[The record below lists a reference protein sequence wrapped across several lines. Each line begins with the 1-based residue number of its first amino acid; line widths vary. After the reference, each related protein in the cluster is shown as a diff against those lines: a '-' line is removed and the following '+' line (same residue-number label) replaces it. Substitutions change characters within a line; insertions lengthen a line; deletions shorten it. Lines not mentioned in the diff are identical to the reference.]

1 MKLRTLIVVALLTL
15 PLTLQA
21 SYTLVPSKRVH
32 SKIDTL
38 PKNSI
43 ADMKNI
49 PQDPAY
55 YAKQVTAMSPKKQH
69 KLDKEYNKRYFSPWS
84 LKRVDKTSTQITWP
98 FRAVTKQII
107 YDSNHK
113 VIKKSTYRQWI
124 QNSNYKSLNSVAK
137 YAITTRHCN
146 LHAFPMSRAFYR
158 NPKKAGEGFPFDY
171 NQNSSYHI
179 NTPLFLSHYSLD
191 KKWAFVRGSTA
202 YGWIHI
208 SSIAIVD
215 KKFIKQF
222 KNDNYSIVVRDN
234 LSLQSDAKPLSIV
247 KIGSIFPKTE
257 YTILNKEK
265 QKIKKEGYLF
275 ATRMSNGDAKLSIV
289 TTPNP
294 HIIAKKPIAFT
305 ANNVA
310 MITQQFYNEPYGW
323 GGLLETRDCSSMT
336 KDYLSVFG
344 MFVRRNSGKQAQDG
358 KYINIKG
365 YKKAQKKKRILSK
378 AKPFRSLLFVP
389 GHIVLYLGEYKNE
402 PVIMH
407 TYWGVRLK
415 DTSKYILARTVI
427 TTTEPGKELQ
437 NIKEES
443 KLIHTLKGIVSF
455 GE

>member
-1 MKLRTLIVVALLTL
+1 MKIRTLLLL
-15 PLTLQA
+15 VIPILLQA
-21 SYTLVPSKRVH
+21 SYTLVPSKRTH

-38 PKNSI
+38 PKNNI

-55 YAKQVTAMSPKKQH
+55 YSKQVKAMSPKKQNQ
-69 KLDKEYNKRYFSPWS
+69 LDKKYNKKYFSPWS
-84 LKRVDKTSTQITWP
+84 LKRVDKSSAQITWP
-98 FRAVTKQII
+98 FRAVTKQVI
-107 YDSNHK
+107 YNTNHK
-113 VIKKSTYRQWI
+113 VIKKSVYMNWI
-124 QNSNYKSLNSVAK
+124 KNSNYKKLNTVAQ

-179 NTPLFLSHYSLD
+179 NTPLFLSHYSVD

-215 KKFIKQF
+215 KKFMKQF
-222 KNDNYSIVVRDN
+222 KNDDYSIVVRDN
-234 LSLQSDAKPLSIV
+234 LKLKSENSSLSIV
-247 KIGSIFPKTE
+247 KIGSIFPISE
-257 YTILNKEK
+257 YRSVDKNNT
-265 QKIKKEGYLF
+265 KIKKQAYLF
-275 ATRMSNGDAKLSIV
+275 ATRMSNGKAKLNRATASN
-289 TTPNP
+289 PN
-294 HIIAKKPIAFT
+294 IIAKKPIAFT
-305 ANNVA
+305 PHNVA
-310 MITQQFYNEPYGW
+310 MITKQFYNEPYGW

-344 MFVRRNSGKQAQDG
+344 MFVRRNSGKQAKDG

-415 DTSKYILARTVI
+415 NGSKYILARTVI
-427 TTTEPGKELQ
+427 TTTEPGKELKS
-437 NIKEES
+437 IKERS
-443 KLIHTLKGIVSF
+443 KLIHTLKGVVSF

>member
-21 SYTLVPSKRVH
+21 TYTLVPSKRVH

-84 LKRVDKTSTQITWP
+84 LKRVDKTSAQITWP
-98 FRAVTKQII
+98 FRAVSKQII
-107 YDSNHK
+107 YNSNHK
-113 VIKKSTYRQWI
+113 VIKKSTYRQWM

-222 KNDNYSIVVRDN
+222 KNDDYSIVVKDN
-234 LSLQSDAKPLSIV
+234 LKLKSDAKPLSIV
-247 KIGSIFPKTE
+247 KIGSIFPRTE

-265 QKIKKEGYLF
+265 QKIKKKGYLF
-275 ATRMSNGDAKLSIV
+275 ATRMSNGKAKLNVAS
-289 TTPNP
+289 TSNP
-294 HIIAKKPIAFT
+294 YILAKKPIAFT
-305 ANNVA
+305 AHNVA
-310 MITQQFYNEPYGW
+310 MITEQFYNEPYGW

-344 MFVRRNSGKQAQDG
+344 MFVRRNSGKQAKDG
-358 KYINIKG
+358 KYTNIKG
-365 YKKAQKKKRILSK
+365 YKKSQKKSRIISK

-415 DTSKYILARTVI
+415 DKSKYILARTVI
-427 TTTEPGKELQ
+427 TTTEPGKELK
-437 NIKEES
+437 NIKESS
-443 KLIHTLKGIVSF
+443 KLIHTLKGVISF